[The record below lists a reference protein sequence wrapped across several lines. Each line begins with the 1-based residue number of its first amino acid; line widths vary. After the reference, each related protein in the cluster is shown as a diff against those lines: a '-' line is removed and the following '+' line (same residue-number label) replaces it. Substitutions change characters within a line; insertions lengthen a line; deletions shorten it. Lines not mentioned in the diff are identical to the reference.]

1 MDALLPEEIAGWLQG
16 KEVVLWMMSCGRLV
30 SNGDSY
36 KELAAEA
43 SRQVALLLS
52 TTRQALTQF

>member
-16 KEVVLWMMSCGRLV
+16 KETVMWMMSCGRLV
-30 SNGDSY
+30 SNGESY

-43 SRQVALLLS
+43 SWQAALLHS
-52 TTRQALTQF
+52 ITRQAMTQF